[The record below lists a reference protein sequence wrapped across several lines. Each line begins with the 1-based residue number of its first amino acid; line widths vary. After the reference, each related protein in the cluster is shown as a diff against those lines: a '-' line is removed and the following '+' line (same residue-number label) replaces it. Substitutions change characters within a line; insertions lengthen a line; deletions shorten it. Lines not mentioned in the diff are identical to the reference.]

1 MTLTPP
7 WAITHTHMDYYG
19 CNQYMVHLF
28 GHKIWLLLWPPTE
41 KNLAIFGLHYMQLP
55 NSDTTLSC
63 IQELEGLQVFY
74 AREYLGLNAT
84 ERQEVTPSHE
94 MVFEFCL
101 ELPWIWNSL
110 VKKKALDEVEII
122 LSEVFKQFGL
132 KEKSLREAKIRLLY
146 IFIFFCSA
154 LYTHSFLLYNLFVI
168 LQPYMSLIKVKLY

>member
-1 MTLTPP
+1 
-7 WAITHTHMDYYG
+7 
-19 CNQYMVHLF
+19 
-28 GHKIWLLLWPPTE
+28 
-41 KNLAIFGLHYMQLP
+41 MQLP

-132 KEKSLREAKIRLLY
+132 KGKKLKRRKNKASLHFY
-146 IFIFFCSA
+146 F
-154 LYTHSFLLYNLFVI
+154 FLLSLVHTLF
-168 LQPYMSLIKVKLY
+168 LAL